1 MPGGW
6 ALHQQ
11 SQGGHQL
18 ILVSHR
24 VIVDLATGAPSR
36 TIGSSVHLKDLLEH
50 MHLKE
55 LLEHKRL
62 KDLLEDGHLKDLLEY
77 GQTGSPHIRVL
88 NKFLV
93 SIVPLR
99 HLQHKPLMVFLAPKH
114 LQPLPLVFLSQDSN
128 KYLQVLLLLVP
139 SGFGLE
145 AIKAIAMMQGKQ
157 ALGIGATTS
166 LKDF

>member
-11 SQGGHQL
+11 SQGDHQL

-55 LLEHKRL
+55 LLE
-62 KDLLEDGHLKDLLEY
+62 DGHLKDPLEP

-99 HLQHKPLMVFLAPKH
+99 HLQHKPLMVFLAPKD
-114 LQPLPLVFLSQDSN
+114 LQPLPLEFLSQDSN